1 MHHFSQDVSFNA
13 TENFNNHTAHALLV
27 TAFNKAQNVG
37 LFSKLEQTLHL
48 KMKKRTYSWAD
59 KLKTLWAS
67 IVVGCN
73 HTSEINSKLG
83 SHERAAARIFNLER
97 FPDQSQVNRLLWA
110 FEAEHVEQWRKIHLD
125 LLCRYS
131 RATARKRWLL
141 LANRERLL
149 PVDIDQRAIVV
160 RGKQFELATKG
171 YFSHKRGRKG
181 YQLSLAFIGGPIGE
195 VLDESLDSGNTPIV
209 QRIDDLL
216 SSAEEFCRRSSIPK
230 DCILIRGDAQLGTP
244 AIMAKIQAKG
254 FHFLLKGLS
263 PARAKRLLKQVGE
276 QVIFFRVENGL
287 ERLPAWMCDMGE
299 VEHREGR
306 DRSSAIKVK
315 TRTLLMVRQLEM
327 NRKKRPDQKTRE
339 KLKQQGE
346 QREKVTRVDYFLT
359 DLTEKQLPVERVLA
373 VYNDRPTIERYF
385 YDEQYGLGARQV
397 RTSHFAGEAMFE
409 YIVATTN
416 NLLKWMRHTTF
427 RGTEI
432 EKMGVSR
439 IVHEAMQIAGRIYRE
454 GRKWVVEMPAE
465 HVLVK
470 QLMKSWKQ
478 LRPLA
483 VDT

>member
-1 MHHFSQDVSFNA
+1 
-13 TENFNNHTAHALLV
+13 V
-27 TAFNKAQNVG
+27 TAFNKARSVG
-37 LFSKLEQTLHL
+37 LFNKIEFNLKL
-48 KMKKRTYSWAD
+48 KMKKRTFSWSD
-59 KLKTLWAS
+59 KLNTLWAS

-83 SHERAAARIFNLER
+83 SHEGAAARLFGLER
-97 FPDQSQVNRLLWA
+97 FPDQSQINRLLWA
-110 FEAEHVEQWRKIHLD
+110 FDEQHVQQWRRLHLD

-131 RATARKRWLL
+131 RATARSRWLL

-149 PVDIDQRAIVV
+149 PVDIDQRGLVV
-160 RGKQFELATKG
+160 RGKRFELATKG
-171 YFSHKRGRKG
+171 YFSHKRGRLG

-195 VLDESLDSGNTPIV
+195 VLDESLDSGNRPIV
-209 QRIDDLL
+209 QRIDELL
-216 SSAEEFCRRSSIPK
+216 SSAEEFCPRSRIRK
-230 DCILIRGDAQLGTP
+230 DCILIGGDAQLGTP
-244 AIMAKIQAKG
+244 AIMAKIRAKG

-263 PARAKRLLKQVGE
+263 SARAKRLLNQVGE
-276 QVIFFRVENGL
+276 QAIFFRVENGL

-299 VEHREGR
+299 VEDREGR
-306 DRSSAIKVK
+306 DRSSGIRVE
-315 TRTLLMVRQLEM
+315 TRTLLMVRRLEM
-327 NRKKRPDQKTRE
+327 NRKKRPDPKTRQL
-339 KLKQQGE
+339 LKQQGE

-359 DLTEKQLPVERVLA
+359 DLDEKQLPVERVQE

-397 RTSHFAGEAMFE
+397 RTGHFAGEAMFE

-416 NLLKWMRHTTF
+416 KLLKWMRQSRF

-439 IVHEAMQIAGRIYRE
+439 IVREVMKIAGRKYKE
-454 GRKWVVEMPAE
+454 GRKWIVEVPAE
-465 HVLVK
+465 HWLEK